1 MGQNCCA
8 EKAHPRIVEYEQNA
22 MIRRKMSTVA
32 KEIKSVERSNT
43 RKLDKIKDKI
53 SQGEQN
59 EAKLLSKELM
69 TERRQ
74 LEHLK
79 NMQSSL
85 RTTQSQ
91 MKANRTNSLILENM
105 QGASGILAQANKDVN
120 PATIAKTFNAFEVN
134 QGQMQSAHDMVA
146 LQFDENEHD
155 EDANEAFDK
164 VLSEIC
170 TSEAVKMGPVP
181 ASMVPQAAAANPR
194 LLPGQN
200 PFAKF
205 SGPDDLK
212 TSLSAVQN

>member
-22 MIRRKMSTVA
+22 MIRRKMSIVA
-32 KEIKSVERSNT
+32 KEIKSVEQSNT

-91 MKANRTNSLILENM
+91 MKANRTNSFILDNIM
-105 QGASGILAQANKDVN
+105 QGASGLLAQANRDVQSCQESED
-120 PATIAKTFNAFEVN
+120 FNAFEIN
-134 QGQMQSAHDMVA
+134 LGQMQPTYNMAA
-146 LQFDENEHD
+146 IQFDENEHV
-155 EDANEAFDK
+155 ED
-164 VLSEIC
+164 
-170 TSEAVKMGPVP
+170 
-181 ASMVPQAAAANPR
+181 
-194 LLPGQN
+194 
-200 PFAKF
+200 
-205 SGPDDLK
+205 
-212 TSLSAVQN
+212 